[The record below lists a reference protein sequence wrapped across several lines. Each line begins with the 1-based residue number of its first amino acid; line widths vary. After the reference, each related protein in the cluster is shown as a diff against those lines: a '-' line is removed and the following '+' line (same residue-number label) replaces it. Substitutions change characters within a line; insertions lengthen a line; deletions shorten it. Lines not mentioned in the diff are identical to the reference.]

1 MLYAGLDLSRK
12 RLDFHL
18 LDAKGATVALGA
30 APPDADGLR
39 GLSQRLE
46 RHGEPI
52 RAAIESMNGARF
64 VHDRLELA
72 GWLVEIAD
80 AQKVKGLAP
89 LACKTD
95 RIDAWVLAELARR
108 DLVPAIWLPDPL
120 VRAERERARW
130 RLHLV
135 RHRSSLKQRVH
146 AVLLTHGK
154 PCPVSDLSGVRGRQ
168 LLARLDLPEPWQGTI
183 EASLRLI
190 DALDRE
196 IGECERELR
205 RLGADHRYVPLL
217 CTVPGISWV
226 LAYTIAAELGDISR
240 FPSPRKLAGYSGLCP
255 RVYQSGERDLRG
267 PLAKQGPRYLRWAL
281 VEAATHACTHPIYRS
296 RYQQTK
302 ARIGKQ
308 RGAKV
313 AQVDLARRL
322 AEAIW
327 HMLTRNQ
334 PFAPFSAPVDAG
346 SLPLPP
352 SELYVIDADGSGRN
366 RVAHCDHPPSVASIR
381 RGEELGCIVR
391 AFSWSPDGKRLAFVQ
406 GTWAA
411 A

>member
-18 LDAKGATVALGA
+18 LDGDGATVEVGA
-30 APPDADGLR
+30 APPDVDGLH
-39 GLSQRLE
+39 GLTQRLE
-46 RHGEPI
+46 RYGAPI

-72 GWLVEIAD
+72 GWQVEIAD

-146 AVLLTHGK
+146 AVLLTHGT
-154 PCPVSDLSGVRGRQ
+154 PCPVSDLFGVRGRQ
-168 LLARLDLPEPWQGTI
+168 LLARLGLPQPWQGTI

-190 DALDRE
+190 DELERE
-196 IGECERELR
+196 IDDCERELR

-217 CTVPGISWV
+217 LTVPGIGWV
-226 LAYTIAAELGDISR
+226 LAYTIAAEIGDIGR
-240 FPSPRKLAGYSGLCP
+240 FPTPRKLAGYTGLCP

-267 PLAKQGPRYLRWAL
+267 PLAKAGSAL
-281 VEAATHACTHPIYRS
+281 PPLGTRRS
-296 RYQQTK
+296 RHPRLHRTHLPRALPANQDPHRQT
-302 ARIGKQ
+302 ARRQ
-308 RGAKV
+308 SRPDRPRPPTHRS
-313 AQVDLARRL
+313 DLAHAHPRATLRSQRR
-322 AEAIW
+322 
-327 HMLTRNQ
+327 HRPPGRLTALKEMRHR
-334 PFAPFSAPVDAG
+334 
-346 SLPLPP
+346 
-352 SELYVIDADGSGRN
+352 SEL
-366 RVAHCDHPPSVASIR
+366 PSALSSQPR
-381 RGEELGCIVR
+381 RR
-391 AFSWSPDGKRLAFVQ
+391 
-406 GTWAA
+406 
-411 A
+411 